1 MKMNYFS
8 KNRVRKIF
16 IAVIALLFLAWG
28 LSMMVDPIRR
38 PRPMVRNYVLML
50 TPLGTDIDD
59 VLEILENREGWGRIV
74 VNRERGIVL
83 PTAGDRST
91 AIGNQSIRVFAGNYW
106 PSNFPIIGLIQWT
119 TVSIFWGF
127 DEDGK
132 LIEVYVRKSL
142 GW

>member
-1 MKMNYFS
+1 MSYFS
-8 KNRVRKIF
+8 KNRGRKIF

-28 LSMMVDPIRR
+28 ISMIADPIRR
-38 PRPMVRNYVLML
+38 PRPMVRNYVLRL
-50 TPLGTDIDD
+50 TPMGTDIDE
-59 VLEILENREGWGRIV
+59 VVRILENVEGWTIMFVDYNLGFT
-74 VNRERGIVL
+74 L
-83 PTAGDRST
+83 PTAPNPYDT